1 MENLVF
7 IDSTQVHCLT
17 SISAESLA
25 VRSHF
30 PHLYTRAFGS
40 MDYSAYP
47 TSVTNQEHRVPAEQE
62 SLPISCRFNISDS
75 SNKHGLV
82 HICSAIRPGLCLE
95 PISGSKIPQ
104 AVNIDSLVLQPES
117 FRYFRITSLL
127 RGNSANDNRPFYCH
141 QGFSNLQMP
150 VPSDLNAPPSL
161 PAPPV
166 HVLTCASRK

>member
-1 MENLVF
+1 M
-7 IDSTQVHCLT
+7 
-17 SISAESLA
+17 
-25 VRSHF
+25 
-30 PHLYTRAFGS
+30 
-40 MDYSAYP
+40 
-47 TSVTNQEHRVPAEQE
+47 
-62 SLPISCRFNISDS
+62 
-75 SNKHGLV
+75 
-82 HICSAIRPGLCLE
+82 CLE

-166 HVLTCASRK
+166 HVLTCASRKWQEERLEMQKRMDKARQELSQPISVRDDIVWAVTRHGILYRWDVLFLAVISPRPPEIQQKKTENIQQLGFAGGHPPNY